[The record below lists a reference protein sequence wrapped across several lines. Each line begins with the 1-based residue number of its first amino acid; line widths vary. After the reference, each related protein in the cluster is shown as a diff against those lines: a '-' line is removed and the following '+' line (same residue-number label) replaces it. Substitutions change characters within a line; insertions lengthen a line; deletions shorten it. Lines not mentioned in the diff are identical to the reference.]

1 MRFYY
6 RDKLI
11 GHTGCKDNPTITP
24 TASCTKSVV
33 ALAIFKLVEMKAL
46 DIDRPLS
53 EILAGPP
60 VFTLDHYKV
69 ITPRHLLTHTSGLPG
84 NDDFMPPGKGRKITG
99 DAQFLNHLA
108 PLYDRNVRAA
118 MHPPIY
124 QVGKRFDY
132 SNPGTQILGAVA
144 SRALA
149 SVGDPLTLSEFV
161 KQELLAPL
169 GMTNTVLSNDEDGNA
184 ICNGGMTSTALD
196 MVQLGRLIANEG
208 RVNDRSILTPSLMR
222 EMLSTPWSIP
232 EAKDGY
238 GHLWWKLPHVKGFMA
253 VGDFAN
259 LVLVLPEHNII
270 VSRTQPGPPLPPE
283 YQESIRS
290 GRSTKLTPF
299 ALRVAPAE
307 ERRFWDGFRKSIKT
321 FAEASPPTQRHP
333 LSDVFEPRPSAS

>member
-1 MRFYY
+1 MQFYY
-6 RDKLI
+6 RDRLV
-11 GHTGCKDNPTITP
+11 GHLQRKQEQPITP

-33 ALAIFKLVEMKAL
+33 ALAIFKLVEMEAL

-53 EILAGPP
+53 EILAGQP

-84 NDDFMPPGKGRKITG
+84 NDAFMPPGKGRKITG

-124 QVGKRFDY
+124 EVGKRFDY

-149 SVGDPLTLSEFV
+149 GVGVHRTLSEFV
-161 KQELLAPL
+161 RQEIFAPL
-169 GMTNTVLSNDEDGNA
+169 GMTNTALSNDEDGNA
-184 ICNGGMTSTALD
+184 ICNGGMTSTASD
-196 MVQLGRLIANEG
+196 MVQLGRLIVNEG
-208 RVNDRSILTPSLMR
+208 RLNDRSILSPTLMR

-232 EAKDGY
+232 GAKDDQ
-238 GHLWWKLPHVKGFMA
+238 GHLWWKLASVKGFMA
-253 VGDFAN
+253 VGDLAN
-259 LVLVLPEHNII
+259 LILVLPEHNII
-270 VSRTQPGPPLPPE
+270 VSRTHPVPPLPSA

-290 GRSTKLTPF
+290 GRSAKLTPF
-299 ALRVAPAE
+299 SVRAALAE
-307 ERRFWDGFRKSIKT
+307 ERRFWKGFQDSINT
-321 FAEASPPTQRHP
+321 FVKASPPTDRHP
-333 LSDVFEPRPSAS
+333 LSDAFEPRPRAS